1 MQNQPLPRKLI
12 KNIKN
17 KSVIQPKKAVKI
29 RPNSIVSEN
38 DLNEVWE
45 QLNSAGVGVN
55 PYENYIQKL
64 KDEEKTKKDEAGKVF
79 VGIEK
84 HHIIPRFDGGTN
96 DLSNLVLVSIKEHV
110 IAHWLRWQILG
121 KPQDYAAFLFRIGDT
136 EEAVAQRKLAV
147 KAAREQDKIEGRF
160 MYDSEWQREM
170 GERGGSRGGSA
181 NTEKQYQAR
190 QKVGLEYGRK
200 TGIKNQSAD
209 LSEFLSKY
217 SIWAHSVIKQT
228 TPSVKDRG
236 EEFYCIIEPKLAFV
250 EIVNSL
256 NQFLP
261 DAIKSPSSFYKL
273 VKKERNQMYG
283 WRIVSTLTSS
293 EVREGIQNFF
303 NENPEIILHFEQSYL
318 VNEELE

>member
-1 MQNQPLPRKLI
+1 VQNQPLPKKSI

-17 KSVIQPKKAVKI
+17 KLVIQPRKVVKI

-38 DLNEVWE
+38 ELNEVWQ
-45 QLNSAGVGVN
+45 QLNSTETGLN

-64 KDEEKTKKDEAGKVF
+64 KDEEKTKKDETGKVF
-79 VGIEK
+79 IGLEK

-110 IAHWLRWQILG
+110 IAHWLRWRVLE
-121 KPQDYAAFLFRIGDT
+121 KPQDCAPFLFRIGDT
-136 EEAVAQRKLAV
+136 EEAMAQKKLAV
-147 KAAREQDKIEGRF
+147 KAVREQDKIEGRF

-170 GERGGSRGGSA
+170 GKRGGSRGGSA
-181 NTEKQYQAR
+181 GTEKQFQAR

-200 TGIKNQSAD
+200 TVIKNQSED
-209 LSEFLSKY
+209 LSEFLSEY

-228 TPSVKDRG
+228 NPRVKDRA
-236 EEFYCIIEPKLAFV
+236 EEFYCVIEPKLAFV
-250 EIVNSL
+250 EIVNAL
-256 NQFLP
+256 NQFVP
-261 DAIKSPSSFYKL
+261 DAIKSPPSFYKL
-273 VKKERNQMYG
+273 VNKERNQMYG
-283 WRIVSTLTSS
+283 WRIVSTLTRS

-303 NENPEIILHFEQSYL
+303 NENPEMILHFEQSYL